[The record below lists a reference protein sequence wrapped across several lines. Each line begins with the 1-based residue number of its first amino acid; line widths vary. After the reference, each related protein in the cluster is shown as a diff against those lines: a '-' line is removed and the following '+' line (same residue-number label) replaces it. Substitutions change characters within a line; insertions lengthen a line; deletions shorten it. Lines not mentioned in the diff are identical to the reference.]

1 MGSFKSLFGPGRE
14 EIWQA
19 LREQVGGE
27 VIAGGF
33 CRGEKLQVQAGDWT
47 VTLDEYT
54 VTSMAGKVP
63 ISIPYT
69 RLRAPFPNPSGF
81 RFSIHRASFFS
92 YLGTLLGMQDV
103 EVGYPEFD
111 NAFVIKSNNEQ
122 VVKSLCRSERLRALV
137 TAQPKFQLNIRDDE
151 GWFGKSYPEGVDVLV
166 FEVAEHIRDVSRLKS
181 LYDVFA
187 EALHRLSEIGVAG
200 KGTGGVAI

>member
-1 MGSFKSLFGPGRE
+1 MGSFKSLFGPSRE

-19 LREQVGGE
+19 LHEQIGGE

-33 CRGEKLQVQAGDWT
+33 CRGEKLQAQAGDWT

-54 VTSMAGKVP
+54 VTSIAGKVP

-69 RLRAPFPNPSGF
+69 RLLAPFPNPSGF

-92 YLGTLLGMQDV
+92 HLGTLLGMQDV

-111 NAFVIKSNNEQ
+111 NDFVIKSDNEQ

-137 TAQPKFQLNIRDDE
+137 TAQPRFQLNIRDEE

-166 FEVAEHIRDVSRLKS
+166 FEVSEHIRDVSRLKG

-187 EALHRLSEIGVAG
+187 EALHRLSELGVAG